1 MAATGMTQDTQDTP
15 VITEYATSEL
25 QGDGVQQVQQNENV
39 CDVFMF
45 NGQQQDSAGNNGLSS
60 AKNRSPSDH
69 ANNNGLSPRPVVVP
83 EFLIPQYSTGING
96 FQQWLQQPAPA
107 TRSSTCSS
115 NPLQHPLQHLL
126 QHPLQQR
133 LQHPLQ
139 HRSVACDFKLQRS
152 VTNNIVV

>member
-1 MAATGMTQDTQDTP
+1 MVATGMTQDTQDTP

-83 EFLIPQYSTGING
+83 GVQLPQYSTGING
-96 FQQWLQQPAPA
+96 FSNGFSNGLSNGLSNAQQRAQQWQA
-107 TRSSTCSS
+107 TGSATASATASATGSATVC
-115 NPLQHPLQHLL
+115 
-126 QHPLQQR
+126 R
-133 LQHPLQ
+133 L
-139 HRSVACDFKLQRS
+139 
-152 VTNNIVV
+152 